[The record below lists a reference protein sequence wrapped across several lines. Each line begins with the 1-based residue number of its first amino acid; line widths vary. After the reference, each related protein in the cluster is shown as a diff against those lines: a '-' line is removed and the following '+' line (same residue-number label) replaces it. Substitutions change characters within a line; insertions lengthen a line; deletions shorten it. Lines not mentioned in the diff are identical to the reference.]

1 MILPDF
7 DKIVLIHKSIEW
19 IYSDVS
25 PGYNNKG
32 LIESI
37 AARPHLNIYG
47 HKPYDTIF
55 KAAACMMEGLI
66 RMHPFTDGNKRTA
79 LLTARYVLD
88 YNEYNFMEPADM
100 AKFVKSI
107 ASSMNNSQDDI
118 DTLIIKIATW
128 LENNSKQ
135 Q

>member
-1 MILPDF
+1 
-7 DKIVLIHKSIEW
+7 
-19 IYSDVS
+19 
-25 PGYNNKG
+25 
-32 LIESI
+32 
-37 AARPHLNIYG
+37 
-47 HKPYDTIF
+47 
-55 KAAACMMEGLI
+55 
-66 RMHPFTDGNKRTA
+66 MHPFTDGNKRTA